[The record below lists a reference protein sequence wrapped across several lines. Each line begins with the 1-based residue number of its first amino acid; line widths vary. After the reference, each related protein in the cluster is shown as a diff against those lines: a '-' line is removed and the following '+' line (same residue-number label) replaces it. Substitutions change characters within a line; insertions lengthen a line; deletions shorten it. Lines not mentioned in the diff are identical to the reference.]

1 MARYTD
7 LDLDFTRNPVSGD
20 ISVRNDAQAIIG
32 SIKNIINTM
41 TGEKKFQPNFGGNI
55 RRLLFE
61 PIDSITTLKI
71 EDGLKRAIL
80 EFEPRA
86 ILQTVEVIPSSDEL
100 SYNAT
105 IIFRIRNQPRP
116 VTTVIKLQRVR

>member
-41 TGEKKFQPNFGGNI
+41 SGEKKFQPNFGGNI

-86 ILQTVEVIPSSDEL
+86 ILQTVEVIPSPDEL

>member
-7 LDLDFTRNPVSGD
+7 LDLDFTRNPISGD
-20 ISVRNDAQAIIG
+20 ISVRNDEQAIIG
-32 SIKNIINTM
+32 SIRNIVNTM
-41 TGEKKFQPNFGGNI
+41 TGEKKFQPDFGGNI

-100 SYNAT
+100 SYNAS
-105 IIFRIRNQPRP
+105 IIFRTRNQPRP

>member
-7 LDLDFTRNPVSGD
+7 LDLDFTRNPITGD
-20 ISVRNDAQAIIG
+20 VSVRNDAQAIIG
-32 SIKNIINTM
+32 SIKNIVNTM

-86 ILQTVEVIPSSDEL
+86 ILQNVEVIPSPDEL
-100 SYNAT
+100 SYEAT
-105 IIFRIRNQPRP
+105 IVFRVRNQPRP

>member
-86 ILQTVEVIPSSDEL
+86 ILRTVEVIPSPDEL

>member
-86 ILQTVEVIPSSDEL
+86 ILQTVEVIPSPDEL

>member
-7 LDLDFTRNPVSGD
+7 LDLDFTRNPISGD

-86 ILQTVEVIPSSDEL
+86 ILQTVEVIPSPDEL